1 MDNELIKKID
11 RLIESDRANIAADVI
26 RLVNIRSVRE
36 APLPG
41 APFGAGP
48 QRLLEEVLKIGAE
61 RGFEVRDYGTG
72 VVSLAPDEGEIDLGV
87 WAHGDVVHEGI
98 GWNYDPYNAIEYKGC
113 IIGRGATD
121 NKGQLVAILRL
132 LQIFKK
138 LGIKLRY
145 NPALFVGSNEETAMA
160 EVHNTPEKADVKA
173 FLQKYPAP
181 RLSLV
186 PDSGFPV
193 GYGGKGCVRA
203 RIIAKTP
210 WDNIRLE
217 AGKDDSPGKA
227 EAWLSAAHLASAE
240 GCECETWADGTVKL
254 TANTAPVHCA
264 HPQREGNMITV
275 ITSALLSSGMLSEGD
290 TLKAA
295 FLRDVSVD
303 VAGEMFGIDC
313 KSGIMGDLTLA
324 MVDVRHRDGKPE
336 FGLNIRYP
344 IETTYDRIAEGLQ
357 ALCEARGFE
366 IAGIQRG
373 TDPYLLNRDW
383 DVIDELTQIANEQC
397 GANSAPYTVGG
408 GTYAHVLPN
417 ALVYGMNGCLP
428 PDDFPKGHGG
438 AHGKDESVSLDRL
451 QRGMRIYARALLKLN
466 EMEW

>member
-1 MDNELIKKID
+1 MYTELIKLID
-11 RLIESDRANIAADVI
+11 SRIDARRAEIARDVI

-48 QRLLEEVLKIGAE
+48 QRLLEEVLKIGE
-61 RGFEVRDYGTG
+61 DRGFVTRDYGTG
-72 VVSLAPDEGEIDLGV
+72 VVSLSLSEGDIDLGI

-98 GWNYDPYNAIEYKGC
+98 GWNFEPFNAVEYKGC

-121 NKGQLVAILRL
+121 NKGQLVAILHL
-132 LQIFKK
+132 MEIFRELGVK
-138 LGIKLRY
+138 LSF

-160 EVHNTPEKADVKA
+160 EVENTPEKEDVKA
-173 FLQKYPAP
+173 FLRKYPAP
-181 RLSLV
+181 ALSLV

-210 WDNIRLE
+210 WDGVRLE

-227 EAWLSAAHLASAE
+227 EAWIKTDTCIEAQ
-240 GCECETWADGTVKL
+240 GCETEQCDGTVKL

-264 HPQREGNMITV
+264 HPKADGNMITV
-275 ITSALLSSGMLSEGD
+275 ITDALLGSGLLSAGD
-290 TLKAA
+290 SAKAA
-295 FLRDVSVD
+295 FMNKVSTD
-303 VAGEMFGIDC
+303 VAGELFGIDC
-313 KSGIMGDLTLA
+313 RGGIMGNLTLA
-324 MVDVRHRDGKPE
+324 MVDVRHKNGFPE

-344 IETTYDRIAEGLQ
+344 IETTYEKIADGLRQ
-357 ALCEARGFE
+357 VCEANGFE

-373 TDPYLLNRDW
+373 TDPYLLDRNW
-383 DVIDELTQIANEQC
+383 EIIDELTKISNEVC
-397 GANSAPYTVGG
+397 EANSTPYTVGG

-417 ALVYGMNGCLP
+417 ALVYGFNGCKP
-428 PDDFPKGHGG
+428 PEDFAPGFGS

-451 QRGMRIYARALLKLN
+451 QRGMRIYGRALLKLN
-466 EMEW
+466 DMEW